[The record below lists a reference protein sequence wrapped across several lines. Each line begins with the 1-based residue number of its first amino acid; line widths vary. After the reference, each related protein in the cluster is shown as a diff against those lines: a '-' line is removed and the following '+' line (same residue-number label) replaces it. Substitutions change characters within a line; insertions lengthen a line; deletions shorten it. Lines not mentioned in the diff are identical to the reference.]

1 MDRPNDAD
9 FASVELRHLRA
20 FVAVAEEAN
29 FTRAASR
36 LRVSQPALSRTI
48 AQLER
53 TTGASLIHR
62 TRHALRL
69 TAAGRRFLPQAR
81 RALGAVV
88 EALGAARG
96 QTPRLRVG
104 FTWGSA
110 AEYIAP
116 LVRAFEERHPD
127 VAVEIHR
134 YDETMAG
141 LADGRSH
148 IGFLPGLPQGDR
160 VRAIVL
166 AEELR
171 VAALPIDHPLAGRE
185 TLTLTELKTHPL
197 VINVVSGSTS
207 TSLWQEGH
215 RPSTI
220 VRVQNVDEWME
231 AIAAARGIGL
241 TPASTGRLY
250 SHPKIRYIPLSDA
263 PPVPIVLAWPRSDPH
278 PLAEDFA
285 ATASRTHP
293 HQASTGFGGGAG
305 GHRGLPADT
314 GAG

>member
-1 MDRPNDAD
+1 MNTQDDEVRSANA
-9 FASVELRHLRA
+9 ELRHLRA
-20 FVAVAEEAN
+20 FVAVAEEYN

-53 TTGASLIHR
+53 ITGTGLIHR
-62 TRHALRL
+62 TRHTVRL
-69 TAAGRRFLPQAR
+69 TAAGRRFLPHAQ
-81 RALGAVV
+81 RALGAVA

-96 QTPRLRVG
+96 EAPRLRVG

-110 AEYIAP
+110 AEYTAP
-116 LVRAFEERHPD
+116 LVRSFEEQHPG
-127 VAVEIHR
+127 VVVEIHR
-134 YDETMAG
+134 YDETLAG
-141 LADGRSH
+141 LVDGRSH
-148 IGFLPGLPQGDR
+148 VGFLPGLPHDDR
-160 VRAIVL
+160 VRTVVL

-171 VAALPIDHPLAGRE
+171 VAALPADHPLAGRKTLSLTDLE
-185 TLTLTELKTHPL
+185 TQAL

-207 TSLWQEGH
+207 TDLWQEGH

-220 VRVQNVDEWME
+220 VQVQNVDEWME

-250 SHPKIRYIPLSDA
+250 SHPQIRYVPLRDA
-263 PPVPIVLAWPRSDPH
+263 PSVPIVLAWPRRGPH

-285 ATASRTHP
+285 AIASGP
-293 HQASTGFGGGAG
+293 V
-305 GHRGLPADT
+305 P
-314 GAG
+314 